1 MNDFKKIPLS
11 FLSILVGLFSV
22 PAICYGALQYFYP
35 NQPDIVYSKQGN
47 HYVVWNK
54 LTNTTYYTEY
64 VSKERNSDSDG
75 LTVNVLVLRNYFEPQ
90 TEIMNNIPVTYSSAV
105 LHETINC
112 QNQKITDENIFVYS
126 KNDAKGNLLRA
137 IIGSDYEPIQATPGS
152 VAERKVFELCSYG
165 A

>member
-1 MNDFKKIPLS
+1 MKFEIMPKSL
-11 FLSILVGLFSV
+11 LFSFIGILCI
-22 PAICYGALQYFYP
+22 PAIAYGSLQFMLP
-35 NQPDIVYSKQGN
+35 SSPDLIYTSHG
-47 HYVVWNK
+47 K
-54 LTNTTYYTEY
+54 LKIEWVKLSENDEFTEY

-112 QNQKITDENIFVYS
+112 LNQKITDENIFVYS